1 MLSCCGDNGRGKKN
15 WHEKLLVNNLHGQ
28 TEHVQPTKTI
38 QLQAPR
44 LRLSARAWHRNQKAD
59 SALYLLDCVT
69 GIEGRLVAETPIVL
83 PPL

>member
-15 WHEKLLVNNLHGQ
+15 WHEKLLVNNLQGQ

-44 LRLSARAWHRNQKAD
+44 LLLSARAWHRNQKAD
-59 SALYLLDCVT
+59 SALYLLDRVT
-69 GIEGRLVAETPIVL
+69 GIEGRLVAKTPIVL